1 LTNSRRL
8 AANRRNARRSTGPKT
23 ASGKLTA
30 ARNALRHGLSL
41 PVFADPVLAGEIVE
55 LAERIAD
62 GSADP
67 RMGELAVQVAAA
79 QVDVKRVRHARNGLI
94 ARRPMGAPATEPRS
108 GTIDDEIREL
118 LALDRYERQAMW
130 RRKLAIRAWQAA
142 LFRNIAGV
150 P

>member
-1 LTNSRRL
+1 MIVSRQL

-41 PVFADPVLAGEIVE
+41 PVFADPVLAGEIGE
-55 LAERIAD
+55 LAERLAN

-67 RMGELAVQVAAA
+67 RMRELAVQVAAT
-79 QVDVKRVRHARNGLI
+79 QVDVKRVRHARNALI
-94 ARRPMGAPATEPRS
+94 ARRPMGA
-108 GTIDDEIREL
+108 DDEIREL
-118 LALDRYERQAMW
+118 VALDRYERQAMW